1 MILSLNAKQRAA
13 LSALFVI
20 LVLVRIPGIDQF
32 AVTDEAPWLMR
43 SANFYN
49 AVAQREFQY
58 TYQGTPGVTTMWLG
72 TFSFLIHAPEY
83 RGMGWGFF
91 DQYPDFYRLVYAEA
105 PNLDLHQILVTARV
119 LTAIFVVAMLIVAL
133 ALMSQYMKFHLVILI
148 GLWVGLS
155 PMYLGYT
162 RLAHLDGMQSTGM
175 FLSLAA
181 MWAFLNDKDTQG
193 RWLMI
198 VISAFGAAVAML
210 TRLPGILIIPM
221 WIVAAW
227 LARRL
232 RWKDWKYYL
241 LWFGAVSLLFIMA
254 WPAAWKSPSLLVQ
267 QTLYPVVQRTNES
280 VMVSTNF
287 LMGKISWRYWLRYF
301 DAYVWKVMPITI
313 TGLIV
318 FGVSYVRRQGIF
330 KDKNIR
336 DFSVYILSAGLL
348 YMVIMT
354 FPSKWSTRYAL
365 ISFMIFDVLVVLG
378 IGNLLSLLLKKKNF
392 IVVGVLSLL
401 IVFSFAHA
409 SSTTYPYYINYYNP
423 LCGGGKKANNTRFV
437 GYGEGLDVAARYL
450 ANKENAGNL
459 TVAAWYGYGP
469 FSFFFPGKSFL
480 IPTGVTWSNNFINM
494 LQHSDYLVV
503 YANQWHRNIPP
514 ELFTLLDNFQPEKSV
529 WLNDI
534 EYVRIYRVDDF
545 RDMLNGSK

>member
-1 MILSLNAKQRAA
+1 
-13 LSALFVI
+13 
-20 LVLVRIPGIDQF
+20 
-32 AVTDEAPWLMR
+32 
-43 SANFYN
+43 
-49 AVAQREFQY
+49 
-58 TYQGTPGVTTMWLG
+58 MWLG

-91 DQYPDFYRLVYAEA
+91 DQYPDFYRLVYAES
-105 PNLDLHQILVTARV
+105 PNLDLHRILVTARV
-119 LTAIFVVAMLIVAL
+119 LTSVFVIAMLIMAL
-133 ALMSQYMKFHLVILI
+133 AFMSGYMKFYLVVIV

-181 MWAFLNDKDTQG
+181 MWAFFDNEDTRG

-198 VISAFGAAVAML
+198 MVSAFGAAVAML
-210 TRLPGILIIPM
+210 TRLPGILVIPM
-221 WIVAAW
+221 WIIAAW
-227 LARRL
+227 LTGRL
-232 RWKDWKYYL
+232 RWKDWRYYL
-241 LWFGAVSLLFIMA
+241 LWFIMVSLFFIMA
-254 WPAAWKSPSLLVQ
+254 WPAAWKSPDLLIK
-267 QTLYPVVQRTNES
+267 QTLYPVMQRTNES
-280 VMVSTNF
+280 VTVSTNF

-301 DAYVWKVMPITI
+301 DAYIWQIMPITVL
-313 TGLIV
+313 GLIV
-318 FGVSYVRRQGIF
+318 FGAGYIRRQGIF
-330 KDKNIR
+330 QDKNIR

-348 YMVIMT
+348 YVVIMT
-354 FPSKWSTRYAL
+354 FPTKWAARYAL
-365 ISFMIFDVLVVLG
+365 ISFMIFDVLVALG
-378 IGNLLSLLLKKKNF
+378 IGNLLNLLLKKKNF
-392 IVVGVLSLL
+392 IVVGILSLL

-409 SSTTYPYYINYYNP
+409 AITTYPYYLNYYNP
-423 LCGGGKKANNTRFV
+423 LLGGAKRAGNTRFI

-450 ANKENAGNL
+450 ANKENASNL

-469 FSFFFPGKSFL
+469 FSFFFPGKTFL

-503 YANQWHRNIPP
+503 YTNQWYRKIPP
-514 ELFTLLDNFQPEKSV
+514 ELFALLDNFQPEKSV
-529 WLNDI
+529 WLNGI